1 MPRGSW
7 WPGHKGSHYPA
18 GAKLLGHGTC
28 ESGGGSCARGGPRR
42 RRNAGS
48 PEDDRAAG
56 KTGLHSHR
64 GLGLGGR
71 RSRQGLSL
79 EGRGRGAG
87 EGPWGP
93 GGSSCAGSSGLRC
106 RAPPSGRPG
115 PRGRC
120 GRYAGCRERR
130 SGGLDR
136 GRRSPLRPGPLLLLP
151 LLRLEALPAKP
162 PLSGSGWTTRTQ
174 HCSGGSCIENELR
187 TKGKDVRWRLE
198 PA

>member
-7 WPGHKGSHYPA
+7 WPGQKGSHYPA

-28 ESGGGSCARGGPRR
+28 ERGGGSCARGGPQR

-48 PEDDRAAG
+48 PGDDRAAG
-56 KTGLHSHR
+56 KTGPHSHR
-64 GLGLGGR
+64 GPGLGVR
-71 RSRQGLSL
+71 RSGLGRSL

-93 GGSSCAGSSGLRC
+93 GGSSCAGSSGLRY
-106 RAPPSGRPG
+106 RAPPNGRPG

-120 GRYAGCRERR
+120 GRCAGYRERR

-136 GRRSPLRPGPLLLLP
+136 GRRSPRHPGSLLLL
-151 LLRLEALPAKP
+151 LLLLEVLPVNP
-162 PLSGSGWTTRTQ
+162 HL
-174 HCSGGSCIENELR
+174 
-187 TKGKDVRWRLE
+187 
-198 PA
+198 